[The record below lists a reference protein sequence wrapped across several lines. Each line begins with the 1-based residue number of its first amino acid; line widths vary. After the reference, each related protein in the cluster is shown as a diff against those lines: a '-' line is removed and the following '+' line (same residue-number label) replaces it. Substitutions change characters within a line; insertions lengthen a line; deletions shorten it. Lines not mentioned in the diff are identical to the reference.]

1 MNTINGLP
9 AHVLLV
15 HAVVVLVPLSAILV
29 ILCSLWPAARRRL
42 SLFTFVLSALA
53 LISVPLATGA
63 GEWLQHRVQRT
74 TLVRDHTQLGD
85 TMLPWA
91 IGIAVVALIIAG
103 LEFRESR
110 LAVSGPAGAAAVD
123 RPPLPGGRAV
133 PIVVAVLALVVGVGS
148 IITVYAIGESG
159 ARASWSTIR

>member
-1 MNTINGLP
+1 MSTINGLP

-42 SLFTFVLSALA
+42 SLFTFVISALA

-63 GEWLQHRVQRT
+63 GEWLERHVTRT
-74 TLVRDHTQLGD
+74 QLVRDHTQLGD
-85 TMLPWA
+85 TLLPWA
-91 IGIAVVALIIAG
+91 IGIAVVAAVIAA

-110 LAVSGPAGAAAVD
+110 AGAGASMSTAGSA
-123 RPPLPGGRAV
+123 RSPLPGGRAGT
-133 PIVVAVLALVVGVGS
+133 IVIAVLALVVGVGA
-148 IITVYAIGESG
+148 IISVYQIGESG
-159 ARASWSTIR
+159 ARAAWSTVS

>member
-9 AHVLLV
+9 AHVLFV

-42 SLFTFVLSALA
+42 SLFTFALSALA

-63 GEWLQHRVQRT
+63 GEWLEHQVKRT
-74 TLVRDHTQLGD
+74 QLVRDHTQLGD

-91 IGIAVVALIIAG
+91 IGIAVVAAVIAV
-103 LEFRESR
+103 LEFREARIGAS
-110 LAVSGPAGAAAVD
+110 AAGGTAGAV
-123 RPPLPGGRAV
+123 RPTLLGGRAV
-133 PIVVAVLALVVGVGS
+133 TVVVAVLALVVGVGS
-148 IITVYAIGESG
+148 IITVYQIGESG
-159 ARASWSTIR
+159 ARAAWATIR

>member
-9 AHVLLV
+9 AHMLLV
-15 HAVVVLVPLSAILV
+15 HVVVVLVPLSAILL

-63 GEWLQHRVQRT
+63 GEWLEHQVKRT
-74 TLVRDHTQLGD
+74 QLVRDHTQLGD

-91 IGIAVVALIIAG
+91 IGIAAVAAVVAV
-103 LEFRESR
+103 LEFRATRIS
-110 LAVSGPAGAAAVD
+110 AVPTGTTGIT
-123 RPPLPGGRAV
+123 RPPLPGGRATAV
-133 PIVVAVLALVVGVGS
+133 IVAVLALVVGVGS
-148 IITVYAIGESG
+148 IVTVYQIGESG
-159 ARASWSTIR
+159 ARAAWSTIG